1 MADKEKI
8 DSNSIIT
15 MDKLELADKIKNDLP
30 KNTIVKMPDDAL
42 INVSISGVFRSEL
55 GMLQEYLFDKIPD
68 SDQELIKILALIN
81 TSQEDINKAIK
92 EHDLVLDDKYYALK
106 TIIILNMELNYRA
119 IEQGAAAV
127 YDKADVYESLA
138 DELKGG
144 VLPLSDEE
152 ISKRKADEI
161 KSNED

>member
-55 GMLQEYLFDKIPD
+55 GMLQEYLFDKIP
-68 SDQELIKILALIN
+68 ALIN